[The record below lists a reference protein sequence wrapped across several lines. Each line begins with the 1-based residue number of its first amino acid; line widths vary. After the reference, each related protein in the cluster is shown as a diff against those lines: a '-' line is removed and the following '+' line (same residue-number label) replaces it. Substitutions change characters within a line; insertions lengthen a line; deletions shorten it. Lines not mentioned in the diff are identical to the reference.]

1 VLPSLEELLGFC
13 QQFLPKEEEESDRV
27 ARDRISAKGWTDP
40 LLTSIGDIAVGFE
53 EGADV
58 QSLSPP

>member
-1 VLPSLEELLGFC
+1 VLPSLKELLGFC
-13 QQFLPKEEEESDRV
+13 QQFLPKEEESDRV
-27 ARDRISAKGWTDP
+27 AGDRRSARSWTNS

-53 EGADV
+53 EGTDV